1 MAMPAPISVSTVA
14 PQKPRSSRAPVISRD
29 TTATYTGEPAE
40 MAATVIGLVRCSP
53 RL

>member
-1 MAMPAPISVSTVA
+1 MPAPISVSTVA
-14 PQKPRSSRAPVISRD
+14 PQKPRSRRAPVISRD

-40 MAATVIGLVRCSP
+40 IAATVSGPLRYRP